1 MVIVEF
7 SVCYCHVTFGGQSN
21 STLTGSEYRVAGN
34 SKIIHN
40 NFSLGNSASVCQ
52 VDAYLAL
59 VLLLVSFQ

>member
-21 STLTGSEYRVAGN
+21 STLTGSENRVA
-34 SKIIHN
+34 
-40 NFSLGNSASVCQ
+40 GNSASVCQ